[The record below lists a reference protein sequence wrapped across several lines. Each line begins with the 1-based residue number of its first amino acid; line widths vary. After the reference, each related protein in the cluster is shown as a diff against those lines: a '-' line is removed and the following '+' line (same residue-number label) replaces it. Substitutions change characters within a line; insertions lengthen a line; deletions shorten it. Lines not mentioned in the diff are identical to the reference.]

1 MILGIEINLRHLE
14 KLNSTNFCF
23 HEFFSL
29 DKLFSFFFF
38 LFVFVE
44 KDIVKRLDVALNGW
58 WEHFDMKKQHST
70 QNLKKL
76 FEIFIETKKQKK
88 IRPSSGYI

>member
-1 MILGIEINLRHLE
+1 MNLGHKIELRHLE
-14 KLNSTNFCF
+14 KLNSTNISF
-23 HEFFSL
+23 HEIFSL
-29 DKLFSFFFF
+29 DKVFSFF
-38 LFVFVE
+38 FVFVE

-88 IRPSSGYI
+88 IRPSSEYI